1 MIKIV
6 KIEPY
11 LEALKGRNLRKHD
24 FEPLLD
30 QHSSVPLNMGE
41 TRGKFLE
48 NPQKNEIIER
58 GKFTPTLI
66 PC

>member
-11 LEALKGRNLRKHD
+11 LESLKGINLTKDD

-30 QHSSVPLNMGE
+30 QHFSVPLKMGE
-41 TRGKFLE
+41 TQGKILE
-48 NPQKNEIIER
+48 NPRINVIVQR